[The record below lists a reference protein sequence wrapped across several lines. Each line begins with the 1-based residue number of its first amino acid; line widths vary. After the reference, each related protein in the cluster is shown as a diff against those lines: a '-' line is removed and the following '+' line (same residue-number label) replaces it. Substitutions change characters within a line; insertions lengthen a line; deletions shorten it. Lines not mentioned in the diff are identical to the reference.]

1 MFIDLDATDRPVLF
15 VTPGKGKECVKA
27 FRAFLLEHGGEP
39 TRIAE
44 VVCDMIITVFKYVI
58 DFLLYL

>member
-1 MFIDLDATDRPVLF
+1 LIRRKAG
-15 VTPGKGKECVKA
+15 GKDCVKA

-44 VVCDMIITVFKYVI
+44 VVCDMSAA
-58 DFLLYL
+58 FLAAATENLRSLAVGH